1 MKKTVKVLSLLFVAA
16 ALFMG
21 CKQNVEEPAPAPSID
36 GELFS
41 EDEVTVPA
49 TNGIELSDGKWTFRA
64 INKSDDSSISSM
76 AGELI
81 FNAKNGSIDQTSE
94 DLTFKC
100 SMKGTIPEGATE
112 AELAKAKEEGY
123 TIDGNSYSIYKEFD
137 YQSLIEYLQENI
149 DESGDS
155 DDPIASWAMFM
166 TSAVS
171 NPSRA
176 PGSWKTNSDKTKFFS
191 EQADEEEGSTMT
203 YYFAKN

>member
-137 YQSLIEYLQENI
+137 YQSLEEYLQGKV
-149 DESGDS
+149 DEGEHSK
-155 DDPIASWAMFM
+155 DPIASTAMFM
-166 TSAVS
+166 ISAVS
-171 NPSRA
+171 NPSSA

>member
-1 MKKTVKVLSLLFVAA
+1 MKKTVKVLGLLFVAA
-16 ALFMG
+16 AMFTG

-41 EDEVTVPA
+41 EDDVTVA
-49 TNGIELSDGKWTFRA
+49 AANGVELSDGKWTFRA
-64 INKSDDSSISSM
+64 INKSDDGSISSM

-81 FNAKNGSIDQTSE
+81 FNAKNGSLDQTSE

-112 AELAKAKEEGY
+112 ADLAKAKEEGY

-137 YQSLIEYLQENI
+137 SQSLKEYLQENV
-149 DESGDS
+149 DEGGHS

-166 TSAVS
+166 GKAVS
-171 NPSRA
+171 NPSSA

-191 EQADEEEGSTMT
+191 EQADEDSGSTFT
-203 YYFAKN
+203 YYFSKN

>member
-1 MKKTVKVLSLLFVAA
+1 MKKTVKVLGLLFVAA
-16 ALFMG
+16 AMFMG
-21 CKQNVEEPAPAPSID
+21 CKQNAEEPTPAPSID

-41 EDEVTVPA
+41 EDDVTVA
-49 TNGIELSDGKWTFRA
+49 AANGVELSDGKWTFRA
-64 INKSDDSSISSM
+64 INKSDGSSISSM

-81 FNAKNGSIDQTSE
+81 FNAKNGSLDQTSE

-112 AELAKAKEEGY
+112 ADLAKAKEEGY

-137 YQSLIEYLQENI
+137 SQSLKEYLQENV
-149 DESGDS
+149 DEGGHS

-166 TSAVS
+166 GKAVS
-171 NPSRA
+171 NPSSA

-191 EQADEEEGSTMT
+191 EQADEDSGSTFT
-203 YYFAKN
+203 YYFSKN

>member
-1 MKKTVKVLSLLFVAA
+1 MKKTVKVLGLLLVAA
-16 ALFMG
+16 AMFTG

-41 EDEVTVPA
+41 EDDVTVPV
-49 TNGIELSDGKWTFRA
+49 TNGVELSDGKWTFRA
-64 INKSDDSSISSM
+64 INKSDGSSISSM

-81 FNAKNGSIDQTSE
+81 FNAKNGSLDQTSE

-123 TIDGNSYSIYKEFD
+123 NIDGNSYSIYKEFD
-137 YQSLIEYLQENI
+137 CQSLKEYLQGKV

-155 DDPIASWAMFM
+155 DDPIASCAMFM
-166 TSAVS
+166 RKAVS
-171 NPSRA
+171 DPSSA
-176 PGSWKTNSDKTKFFS
+176 PGSWKTNSDKTKFFMTS
-191 EQADEEEGSTMT
+191 TSHGSTMS
-203 YYFAKN
+203 YYLAKN